1 MKNIINQS
9 VVLLFI
15 STTIAYAKEVIN
27 YNNTATDSN
36 IINDSVE
43 EAKLDSVSLTL
54 SMCDLISSEKSN
66 NINISSD
73 HPYGLFEYILQ
84 EGMPCP
90 MLVYWQISSPPGSV
104 LNMTF
109 SYFRTRHCSESCL
122 CDRLTLWDVMN
133 DKRHYRSYYC
143 GHRDPWYIV
152 TKTNKI
158 FMRLEIVDANKS
170 FILMTTSK
178 NLYFDEITGF
188 VIIYR
193 TLSAG
198 VYQYISPIYE
208 IKMGG
213 FSKARIN
220 LPVPHMKI
228 NGYYIYHVKLR
239 EREQFKVKLS
249 WKITC
254 RNVFITL
261 YDGPSER
268 HPVITKY
275 TTKKNRNSSTDTGF
289 HLYVVLRIWEVSH
302 HVRDTCVN
310 LKYGSELAPFLQFHT
325 SLVGEYKVNMRKRPF
340 IHNYFQ
346 IFGIKYFHID
356 GPNYEFCS
364 VQGIGLAV
372 IKKVKKTGRY
382 KAIFLRFCN
391 IPRHKEFLSTLH
403 ADIDMFLSIYSYSLS
418 TEYDLKLILTYA
430 NTNKKRDQ
438 FCQPVYSTFS
448 AFEFY
453 TETIKHPGNTTFP
466 SVMKVPSDH
475 QIPCFHL
482 RIAPGYHAQKT
493 NIRIE
498 IHGADYV
505 LTNNPY
511 DPFHQLNPPVAL
523 LINETFL
530 SSPKTCTGYIKTE
543 KDERNTVIINYQ
555 LDCPYTPIGFSLNIY
570 NNMMCSVIPKD
581 QTMLEKHRCQILEGR
596 MSIWTPSRFFLYFN
610 CEKIT
615 CDKNV
620 LESPDLSIT
629 VKQTPFILH
638 NNIQGLES
646 SLLRIPESFK
656 LLQEPVLPSNSHLN
670 EDINTN
676 SYTRCEKQRMSWN
689 EAKTNCENDGKQL
702 LTITDLKELHNI
714 KQMLNR
720 CGPDLRYWS
729 MVFLGL
735 KVIIFSY
742 FD

>member
-1 MKNIINQS
+1 
-9 VVLLFI
+9 
-15 STTIAYAKEVIN
+15 
-27 YNNTATDSN
+27 
-36 IINDSVE
+36 
-43 EAKLDSVSLTL
+43 
-54 SMCDLISSEKSN
+54 
-66 NINISSD
+66 
-73 HPYGLFEYILQ
+73 
-84 EGMPCP
+84 
-90 MLVYWQISSPPGSV
+90 
-104 LNMTF
+104 
-109 SYFRTRHCSESCL
+109 
-122 CDRLTLWDVMN
+122 
-133 DKRHYRSYYC
+133 
-143 GHRDPWYIV
+143 
-152 TKTNKI
+152 
-158 FMRLEIVDANKS
+158 MRLEIVDAKIS

-208 IKMGG
+208 IKMGRV
-213 FSKARIN
+213 SNATIN

-249 WKITC
+249 WKIRC

-261 YDGPSER
+261 FDGPSER

-275 TTKKNRNSSTDTGF
+275 TTKDNRNSSTATGF

-302 HVRDTCVN
+302 LLRDTCVN
-310 LKYGSELAPFLQFHT
+310 LKYGSELASFLQFHT

-340 IHNYFQ
+340 IHNYYQ
-346 IFGIKYFHID
+346 ISGIKYFHID

-364 VQGIGLAV
+364 VQSIGLAV
-372 IKKVKKTGRY
+372 IKKVKKTGKY

-453 TETIKHPGNTTFP
+453 TETIKYPGNTTYP

-498 IHGADYV
+498 KHGADYV
-505 LTNNPY
+505 LTDNPY
-511 DPFHQLNPPVAL
+511 DPFHQLNPPVAI

-530 SSPKTCTGYIKTE
+530 SSSKTCTGYIKTE

-555 LDCPYTPIGFSLNIY
+555 LDCRYTPIGFGLNIY

-596 MSIWTPSRFFLYFN
+596 MSIWTPSRFILYFN

-620 LESPDLSIT
+620 LESPDLSIK

-670 EDINTN
+670 EHINTN
-676 SYTRCEKQRMSWN
+676 SYTTCEKQRMSWN

-714 KQMLNR
+714 KTILNR
-720 CGPDLRYWS
+720 CGPDLRY
-729 MVFLGL
+729 
-735 KVIIFSY
+735 
-742 FD
+742 